1 MRETNS
7 ISLDGAYSQALNFAR
22 THYENFPI
30 VSILIPKN
38 LRKHIAIIYWF
49 ARTADDI
56 ADEGNVSE
64 EIRLEQMSIFESD
77 IKRSL
82 DGNALSSY
90 EKALLNTVNNKKLTH
105 NYFFDLISAFRQDIK
120 KSRYA
125 DFNEILNYCNRSANP
140 VGRIILELFDIR
152 DYKANEYSDKICTA
166 LQLTNFLQ
174 DTMIDYEKGR
184 IYLSKYEMQN
194 YKVSEFMF
202 EQREN
207 NHNLKQLVKY
217 NVDRINA
224 YFEEGKKLLPYLNR
238 TLRTEIKWTI
248 LSGKE
253 ILEQIKRNDYD
264 ILNHRPKLSK
274 VIKAGLLV
282 RSIIT

>member
-56 ADEGNVSE
+56 TDEGNVSE

-238 TLRTEIKWTI
+238 TVRTEIKWTI
-248 LSGKE
+248 LGGKE

>member
-82 DGNALSSY
+82 DGNALISY

-248 LSGKE
+248 LGGKE

>member
-248 LSGKE
+248 LGGKE

>member
-56 ADEGNVSE
+56 TDEGNVSE